1 MDSSQ
6 AVALY
11 IRVSSTVQVDG
22 FSLEAQEAALR
33 TEVESKGKWVYKIYC
48 DAGISGAK
56 QEREGLLSLLRDA
69 STNCFGEV
77 LVWTISRI
85 SRNLKHLLTIV
96 EELKSY
102 GIIFRSLSE
111 NFDLTGPMGQFT
123 LTMMGAVAQMQ
134 RESWMESS
142 KIGMVKR
149 AKSGRPNGLKLL
161 GYQNVP
167 DPDDPKG
174 GGKLVIIPEEAEI
187 IRQIFQLYVQGK
199 GYRVIA
205 NRLNEAGHTG
215 KNGRPFG
222 LISIQTILSNSFYV
236 GMIRFA
242 GEEYIGLH
250 EPIVSNELW
259 NLAQERRK
267 QQSKVETKK
276 IKREY
281 LLSGLL
287 KCPVCGSSM
296 IPTHTSHKNKNGSRR
311 WYYYYSCSA
320 YWNKGRAVCRPNSIN
335 ADVAETQVLTW
346 LAQYLKQPFWLR
358 PLLERQKQEQAASK
372 RPWQE
377 RQEQLRSELLILQA
391 KQNQLLTWYENDELE
406 QSELVSGMKQ
416 LKEQREACQAELSQ
430 CPEEEKQVPAYSQAQ
445 WLEALKNMRK
455 VLRTAAASVK
465 KDLLRKLIVRIQ
477 VNEKKQL
484 ESLELHPLPGLMP
497 ADAPLK
503 VSLLDAVG

>member
-1 MDSSQ
+1 MHPSQ

-11 IRVSSTVQVDG
+11 LRVSSNDQING
-22 FSLEAQEAALR
+22 FSLEAQEAVLR
-33 TEVESKGKWVYKIYC
+33 EEVETKGKWVFKVYC

-56 QEREGLLSLLRDA
+56 QDREGLLALLRDA

-85 SRNLKHLLTIV
+85 SRNLKHLLTVV
-96 EELKSY
+96 EELKGS
-102 GIIFRSLSE
+102 GIAFRSLSE

-149 AKSGRPNGLKLL
+149 AKSGRSNGLTVL
-161 GYQNVP
+161 GYQSVP

-174 GGKLVIIPEEAEI
+174 GGKLLIIPKEADI
-187 IRQIFQLYVQGK
+187 IRQSFQLYAQGM
-199 GYRVIA
+199 GYRAIA

-222 LISIQTILSNSFYV
+222 LISIQTILSNPLYV

-242 GEEYIGLH
+242 SEKYTGLH

-281 LLSGLL
+281 LLAGPL

-320 YWNKGRAVCRPNSIN
+320 Y
-335 ADVAETQVLTW
+335 
-346 LAQYLKQPFWLR
+346 
-358 PLLERQKQEQAASK
+358 
-372 RPWQE
+372 
-377 RQEQLRSELLILQA
+377 
-391 KQNQLLTWYENDELE
+391 
-406 QSELVSGMKQ
+406 
-416 LKEQREACQAELSQ
+416 
-430 CPEEEKQVPAYSQAQ
+430 
-445 WLEALKNMRK
+445 
-455 VLRTAAASVK
+455 
-465 KDLLRKLIVRIQ
+465 
-477 VNEKKQL
+477 
-484 ESLELHPLPGLMP
+484 
-497 ADAPLK
+497 
-503 VSLLDAVG
+503 